1 MDNILTTQI
10 QQFLQLE
17 KPTEEQI
24 REGATLLLRCNPQRE
39 RAIYNSAMTRP
50 KSMLP
55 WIKADLKKY
64 LGIRQ
69 RGLTTPQV
77 EKFNQETIAAVKQT
91 LSNVPVTVEQ
101 DSGETP
107 LIPQLGIRGLRPDH
121 DQLPENI
128 QALFSRN
135 TERWKSMRKLHT
147 QLAQMIAR
155 PGYAACDG
163 NEICYQLRQLDT
175 ALRNDYEAYDSFV
188 IDDKK
193 PSASADRVDVFTDN
207 VKTIQTA
214 RAAVSRGIARKTPHT
229 KESFEKLE
237 NAVKA
242 LVALKQKLKPAT
254 VEKLAAIGITI
265 PRK

>member
-1 MDNILTTQI
+1 MDHILTTQI

-91 LSNVPVTVEQ
+91 LSKVPVTVEQ

-121 DQLPENI
+121 DQLPEDI
-128 QALFSRN
+128 QALFTKN
-135 TERWKSMRKLHT
+135 TERWKSMRKLHA

-188 IDDKK
+188 NGDNK
-193 PSASADRVDVFTDN
+193 PAASTDRVDVFTDN
-207 VKTIQTA
+207 VKKIQAA

-242 LVALKQKLKPAT
+242 LVALNQTLKPAT
-254 VEKLAAIGITI
+254 VEKLAALGITV
-265 PRK
+265 PQK

>member
-1 MDNILTTQI
+1 MDHILTTQI

-91 LSNVPVTVEQ
+91 LSKVPVTVEQ

-128 QALFSRN
+128 QALFTKN
-135 TERWKSMRKLHT
+135 TERWKSMRKLHA

-188 IDDKK
+188 LDDKK
-193 PSASADRVDVFTDN
+193 PTASADHVDVFTDN
-207 VKTIQTA
+207 VKKIQAA

-242 LVALKQKLKPAT
+242 LVALNQTLKPAT
-254 VEKLAAIGITI
+254 VEKLAALGITVTQ
-265 PRK
+265 K

>member
-1 MDNILTTQI
+1 MSRWREGTSLSPPFNLKHNDMDNILTTQI

-91 LSNVPVTVEQ
+91 LSQVPVTVEQ

-107 LIPQLGIRGLRPDH
+107 LIPQLDIRGLRPDH
-121 DQLPENI
+121 DQLPEDI
-128 QALFSRN
+128 QALFTKN
-135 TERWKSMRKLHT
+135 TERWKSMRKLHA

-163 NEICYQLRQLDT
+163 NELCYQLRQLDT

-188 IDDKK
+188 IDSFQKNELAGVYNASGNFAHK
-193 PSASADRVDVFTDN
+193 NAKLPKSAQGLAHSVSQSTYKRTGKV
-207 VKTIQTA
+207 VKF
-214 RAAVSRGIARKTPHT
+214 K
-229 KESFEKLE
+229 
-237 NAVKA
+237 
-242 LVALKQKLKPAT
+242 
-254 VEKLAAIGITI
+254 
-265 PRK
+265 

>member
-91 LSNVPVTVEQ
+91 LSKVPVTVEQ

-121 DQLPENI
+121 DQLPEDI
-128 QALFSRN
+128 QALFTKN
-135 TERWKSMRKLHT
+135 TERWKSMRKLHA

-155 PGYAACDG
+155 PGYAAV
-163 NEICYQLRQLDT
+163 T
-175 ALRNDYEAYDSFV
+175 AMKYAISSGSWTQRSV
-188 IDDKK
+188 MTTK
-193 PSASADRVDVFTDN
+193 PMTVSSTVTTNLLPPQIASTC
-207 VKTIQTA
+207 
-214 RAAVSRGIARKTPHT
+214 SRTM
-229 KESFEKLE
+229 
-237 NAVKA
+237 
-242 LVALKQKLKPAT
+242 
-254 VEKLAAIGITI
+254 
-265 PRK
+265 